1 VVFLSCILLQEPG
14 KTATKGDGQG
24 GALAKTFDGF
34 NRLLEKVR
42 ESSHDFVVTTEI
54 FPNLDVERVTRDM
67 NLVEEGKKRGALDQP
82 SKTSRSLDDIE
93 LAVVGKVQDAK
104 STAYNNL
111 EDQLQLFAA
120 RLGGLDFEGQFSDIH
135 KANVEGTSDFKA
147 EVVKGRN
154 ELHGLRRALNAAEED
169 YANFRKR
176 HSITRAPRV
185 SEGYVLF
192 FKVSFLLFLFLVESI
207 MNGVFLARGSEMGIV
222 GGITEAFS
230 FSFLNIGIA
239 LVLALFCVGLVAHRS
254 YVLKLIGVVS
264 IILYAGLAVGLN
276 LGLAHYREVT
286 GSILEDAGPLVM
298 NRILTD
304 PLGLTDIKSWLLF
317 GIGLMFSIFA
327 FIDGWYLRD
336 PYPGY
341 AGVYKRLMAARS
353 NYSARQ
359 EELIEDLL
367 SVRDDHNEKVEFIV
381 KNLSGRRREHNAII
395 AHRAKLLSLFVQYQE
410 QLERTA
416 NVLLKRYREAN
427 AKARSD
433 SPPKYFDNAWKL
445 DRIKPTKAGESE
457 LTDKDVADSIRKA
470 QSELSEQI
478 KNIAAVCDEGID
490 QYYELDRLHPESAAN
505 G

>member
-1 VVFLSCILLQEPG
+1 M
-14 KTATKGDGQG
+14 
-24 GALAKTFDGF
+24 AKTFDGF

-54 FPNLDVERVTRDM
+54 FPNLDVERVARDM
-67 NLVEEGKKRGALDQP
+67 NLVEEGNNRGVLEQP
-82 SKTSRSLDDIE
+82 SKSSKSLDDIE

-111 EDQLQLFAA
+111 EDQLQLFAG
-120 RLGGLDFEGQFSDIH
+120 RLGSLDFEGQFSDIH
-135 KANVEGTSDFKA
+135 KANAEGVSDFKA
-147 EVVKGRN
+147 EIVKGRN

-169 YANFRKR
+169 YADFRKR
-176 HSITRAPRV
+176 HRITRAPRV
-185 SEGYVLF
+185 SEGYVWF

-207 MNGVFLARGSEMGIV
+207 MNGIFLAKGSDMGIV

-239 LVLALFCVGLVAHRS
+239 LVFALFCVSLVAHRS
-254 YVLKLIGVVS
+254 YFLKLIGVVS
-264 IILYAGLAVGLN
+264 IVLFAGLAIALN

-298 NRILTD
+298 NRIVTD
-304 PLGLTDIKSWLLF
+304 PLGLMDIKSWLLF

-341 AGVYKRLMAARS
+341 AGVYKRLIAARS
-353 NYSARQ
+353 KYSTRQ

-367 SVRDDHNEKVEFIV
+367 IVRDDHNQKVDFII
-381 KNLSGRRREHNAII
+381 KSLSARRREHNAII

-416 NVLLKRYREAN
+416 NVLLKRYREVN
-427 AKARSD
+427 MKARSHNA
-433 SPPKYFDNAWKL
+433 PKYFDNAWKL
-445 DRIKPTKAGESE
+445 DRVKPTKAGESE
-457 LTDKDVADSIRKA
+457 LTDENVADSIRKA
-470 QSELSEQI
+470 QAELSEQI
-478 KNIAAVCDEGID
+478 RNIAAVCDDGID
-490 QYYELDRLHPESAAN
+490 QYRELDRLHPETAVN

>member
-1 VVFLSCILLQEPG
+1 M
-14 KTATKGDGQG
+14 
-24 GALAKTFDGF
+24 AKTFDGF

-54 FPNLDVERVTRDM
+54 FPNLDVERVARDM
-67 NLVEEGKKRGALDQP
+67 NLVEEGKSRGDLNQP
-82 SKTSRSLDDIE
+82 PKSSKSLDDVE
-93 LAVVGKVQDAK
+93 LAIVGKVQDAK

-111 EDQLQLFAA
+111 EDQLQLFAG

-135 KANVEGTSDFKA
+135 KANAEGVSDFKA
-147 EVVKGRN
+147 EIVRGRN

-169 YANFRKR
+169 YADFRRR
-176 HSITRAPRV
+176 HRITRAPRL
-185 SEGYVLF
+185 SEGYVWFL
-192 FKVSFLLFLFLVESI
+192 KVSFLIFLFLVESI
-207 MNGVFLARGSEMGIV
+207 MNGVFLAKGSDMGIV
-222 GGITEAFS
+222 GGIVEALS

-239 LVLALFCVGLVAHRS
+239 LVFALFCVSLVAHRS
-254 YVLKLIGVVS
+254 YFLKLIGVAS
-264 IILYAGLAVGLN
+264 IALYGALAIALN

-286 GSILEDAGPLVM
+286 GTILDDAGPLVM
-298 NRILTD
+298 SRVLND

-341 AGVYKRLMAARS
+341 GAVYKRLLAARS
-353 NYSARQ
+353 KYSIRQ

-367 SVRDDHNEKVEFIV
+367 SVRDDHNEKVDFII
-381 KNLSGRRREHNAII
+381 KSLSARRREHNAII
-395 AHRAKLLSLFVQYQE
+395 AHRAKLLSLFVQYHE

-427 AKARSD
+427 AKARTE
-433 SPPKYFDNAWKL
+433 PAPKYFDNAYKL

-457 LTDKDVADSIRKA
+457 LTDKDVAESIRKA
-470 QSELSEQI
+470 QAELTEQI
-478 KNIAAVCDEGID
+478 RNIAAVCDDGID
-490 QYYELDRLHPESAAN
+490 QYRELDKLHPETVAN